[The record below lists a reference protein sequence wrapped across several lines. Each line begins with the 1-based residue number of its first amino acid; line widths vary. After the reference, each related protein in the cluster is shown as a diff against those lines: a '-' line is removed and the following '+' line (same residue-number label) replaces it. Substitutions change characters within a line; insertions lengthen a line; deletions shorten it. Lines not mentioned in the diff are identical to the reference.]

1 MRNPSHVD
9 FNPSASSDTSVFIGL
24 LLLCVLMKT
33 GHKSNKQNQK
43 PSNINLWSF
52 SLAKWYTF
60 FLHILICT
68 YSIHVCKCSCVCLCM
83 HRNTWRPESH
93 VRNLSLCSSYF
104 ALGSLTG
111 LELTHL
117 LGCPASPRDFPA
129 FLFPVLRLCI

>member
-1 MRNPSHVD
+1 MD
-9 FNPSASSDTSVFIGL
+9 FKPSASSDTSVFIDL

-52 SLAKWYTF
+52 SLAKRHTFF

-68 YSIHVCKCSCVCLCM
+68 YFTHVCKCSCMCLYM
-83 HRNTWRPESH
+83 RRNTRRPESCI
-93 VRNLSLCSSYF
+93 RNLSLCSSYF

-117 LGCPASPRDFPA
+117 LGCPASPRDFP
-129 FLFPVLRLCI
+129 PPSSQY